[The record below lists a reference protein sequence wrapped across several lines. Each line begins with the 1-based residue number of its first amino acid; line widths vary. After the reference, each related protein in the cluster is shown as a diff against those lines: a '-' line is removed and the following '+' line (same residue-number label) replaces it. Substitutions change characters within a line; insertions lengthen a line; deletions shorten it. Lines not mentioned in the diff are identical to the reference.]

1 MHITPSDLD
10 WGVVPVLTSIPKVI
24 TLSNESLI
32 PARFTANMV
41 GTTSKTNDHLYKKC
55 FTCGLSFMCACL

>member
-41 GTTSKTNDHLYKKC
+41 GTTSKQNKWSSIFKNV
-55 FTCGLSFMCACL
+55 FTRGLSFI